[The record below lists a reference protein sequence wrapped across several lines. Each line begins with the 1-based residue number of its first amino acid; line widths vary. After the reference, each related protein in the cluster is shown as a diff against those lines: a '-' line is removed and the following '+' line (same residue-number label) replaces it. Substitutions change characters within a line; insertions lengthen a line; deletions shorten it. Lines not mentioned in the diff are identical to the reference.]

1 MWNFA
6 FRNHA
11 RHKPTMRVTT
21 MNHLRI
27 TASALALALH
37 SFAASGCAFLAAS
50 GDIEDGS
57 AEATTAKDHDDRMRR
72 MREGGTLR
80 PGEYDALR
88 EKMGDGKN
96 GEVTSKP
103 SIEELEQ
110 RVEAAKRKNTAAEAA
125 Q

>member
-6 FRNHA
+6 SENHA
-11 RHKPTMRVTT
+11 LHKPARRPHPMK
-21 MNHLRI
+21 HSRI
-27 TASALALALH
+27 TANALALAILAL
-37 SFAASGCAFLAAS
+37 SASGCAIMAANA
-50 GDIEDGS
+50 DIDDGS
-57 AEATTAKDHDDRMRR
+57 AEATTAKDHDERMRR

-110 RVEAAKRKNTAAEAA
+110 RVEAAKRKSA
-125 Q
+125 

>member
-1 MWNFA
+1 MLSEI
-6 FRNHA
+6 
-11 RHKPTMRVTT
+11 TRVTNLRDAPP

-27 TASALALALH
+27 TASALALALL
-37 SFAASGCAFLAAS
+37 SLSASGCAFMAAS

-96 GEVTSKP
+96 GEVTPKP

-110 RVEAAKRKNTAAEAA
+110 RVEAAKRKNAAAEAS